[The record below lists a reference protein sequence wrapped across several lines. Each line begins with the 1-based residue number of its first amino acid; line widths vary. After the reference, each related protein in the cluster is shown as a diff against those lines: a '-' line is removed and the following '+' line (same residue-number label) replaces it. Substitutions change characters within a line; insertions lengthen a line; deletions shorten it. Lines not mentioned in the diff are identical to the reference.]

1 MTRPPGGSPPPTTAT
16 FEGKTIALTPLAE
29 AVAERYFA
37 EFPGDIERYG
47 DAARAWEVH
56 DTLYC
61 LNWALLDVK
70 GYTSLEKQVLWLAGI
85 LRARE
90 FPLQQL
96 ARNLELA
103 ADVAAE
109 RIGAPVA
116 ARLRSAAQLVAVDR
130 LP

>member
-16 FEGKTIALTPLAE
+16 FGGETIALTPLAE

-37 EFPGDIERYG
+37 EFPGDLERYG

-61 LNWALLDVK
+61 LNWALLDVN
-70 GYTSLEKQVLWLAGI
+70 GYTSLDKQVLWLAGI
-85 LRARE
+85 LRARD

-103 ADVAAE
+103 ADVAEE